1 MTTHAPLAWHDGQ
14 PFSERFGDVYF
25 SRDSGLRETRHV
37 FLQHNRLAE
46 RFAALP
52 PGRTF
57 VIGETGFGTGLN
69 FLCAWQCFRQQ
80 APADARLAFVSVEK
94 YPLTPRDLA
103 RALALWPELAA
114 EARALIDDYRIV
126 PAGWQ
131 HYLFDG
137 GRVSLTLIIDDAAAG
152 LAELDGRIDAW
163 FLDGFSPSKNPQ
175 MWSRELFEQMARH
188 SAADA
193 TFATFTCAGFV
204 RRGLEAAGFSV
215 SKVPGFGS
223 KREMCAGT
231 LRAAPPSAWRAPW
244 FARSAPAGSETSAI
258 VIGGGIAGAA
268 SAAALAARGW
278 QVALIDRHA
287 GLAREASG
295 NRQGM
300 LYARLSAH
308 ATPLTRLVQAGY
320 PFTLRALSRYL
331 PEDGRVWQRSG
342 LLQLPVD
349 EAERARQQALVDS
362 GLAAPFAR
370 LVDRAEATAL
380 AGITLTQGGLFFPDA
395 GWLRPSALVEALA
408 AHPGITVKTGR
419 GVLELDYDPAL
430 GQWLALGT
438 DGPLAIG
445 TVVVLAGAADCA
457 AFDCASHLPLKR
469 IRGQISHVA
478 ATAASGAL
486 STILCREGYIAPA
499 SEGLHTLGASFR
511 FDTDDLTPST
521 DEHRDNLA
529 QLERAAPALYR
540 ALDAAALDPA
550 TLAGRVAMRCTS
562 PDYLPLVGPLAARDA
577 FVDRYRT
584 LARDASLKPAD
595 EAPWIPGVYVNV
607 AHGSRGMVS
616 APLAGEAL
624 AALITGEPAPLPS
637 SLLDALNPNR
647 FLLRDLIR
655 GRCSG

>member
-1 MTTHAPLAWHDGQ
+1 MTTHATLAWHDGQ
-14 PFSERFGDVYF
+14 PFSERFGDVFF
-25 SRDSGLRETRHV
+25 SRDSGLMETRHV

-46 RFAALP
+46 RFAALT
-52 PGRTF
+52 PGQTF

-69 FLCAWQCFRQQ
+69 FLCAWQCFRQH
-80 APADARLAFVSVEK
+80 APAAARLAFVSVEK

-103 RALALWPELAA
+103 RALGLWPELAA
-114 EARALIDDYRIV
+114 EARALIDNYQTV

-131 HYLFDG
+131 HYLLDG

-152 LAELDGRIDAW
+152 LAELDGRVDAW
-163 FLDGFSPSKNPQ
+163 FLDGFSPSKNPE
-175 MWSRELFEQMARH
+175 MWSPQLFEQMARH

-204 RRGLEAAGFSV
+204 RRGLQAAGFAV
-215 SKVPGFGS
+215 DKVPGFGS

-231 LRAAPPSAWRAPW
+231 LTAPPPAAWRAPW
-244 FARSAPAGSETSAI
+244 FARPAPTATETSAI

-278 QVALIDRHA
+278 QVTLIDRHA

-320 PFTLRALSRYL
+320 PFTLRALSRLL

-349 EAERARQQALVDS
+349 EAERARQQALIDS

-380 AGITLTQGGLFFPDA
+380 AGVALPQGGLFFPDA

-430 GQWLALGT
+430 GQWLALAA

-478 ATAASGAL
+478 ATAASAAL
-486 STILCREGYIAPA
+486 STVLCREGYIAPA
-499 SEGLHTLGASFR
+499 SDGQHTLGASFR
-511 FDTDDLTPST
+511 FDTDDLTPT
-521 DEHRDNLA
+521 ADEHRDNLA

-540 ALDAAALDPA
+540 ALGAAALDPA
-550 TLAGRVAMRCTS
+550 TLDGRVSMRCTS
-562 PDYLPLVGPLAARDA
+562 PDYLPLLGPLAARDA
-577 FVDRYRT
+577 FVARYRE
-584 LARDASLKPAD
+584 LARDASLQPAD
-595 EAPWIPGVYVNV
+595 AAPWVPGVYVNT

-616 APLAGEAL
+616 APLAGEVL
-624 AALITGEPAPLPS
+624 AAQITGEPAPLPS

-655 GRCSG
+655 GKCGA